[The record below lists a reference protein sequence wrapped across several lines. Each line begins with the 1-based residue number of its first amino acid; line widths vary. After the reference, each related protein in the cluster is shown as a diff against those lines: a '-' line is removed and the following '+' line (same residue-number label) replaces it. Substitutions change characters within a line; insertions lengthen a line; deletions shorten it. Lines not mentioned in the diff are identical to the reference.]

1 VLLLLWGVRRREEEE
16 EKEKVHGEEQEE
28 QQEEEEQRLLSSR
41 QAALGRR
48 QFTNSS
54 ALLRDSKR
62 AQSLQLSRN
71 FREHQQCQTEEG
83 TVLVAP
89 RASSAVHPRL
99 AMPLVVAIV
108 ATTEEEE
115 TVAAKRGAEEIE
127 AVMAAAVV
135 VVAAAA
141 VQNFTSEVSA
151 STPAKKLWSRSSPS
165 AYPKKF
171 VSRCAC
177 FRASFVYFR

>member
-1 VLLLLWGVRRREEEE
+1 
-16 EKEKVHGEEQEE
+16 
-28 QQEEEEQRLLSSR
+28 
-41 QAALGRR
+41 
-48 QFTNSS
+48 
-54 ALLRDSKR
+54 
-62 AQSLQLSRN
+62 
-71 FREHQQCQTEEG
+71 
-83 TVLVAP
+83 
-89 RASSAVHPRL
+89 
-99 AMPLVVAIV
+99 M

-127 AVMAAAVV
+127 AVMAAAVVVVVVVVV